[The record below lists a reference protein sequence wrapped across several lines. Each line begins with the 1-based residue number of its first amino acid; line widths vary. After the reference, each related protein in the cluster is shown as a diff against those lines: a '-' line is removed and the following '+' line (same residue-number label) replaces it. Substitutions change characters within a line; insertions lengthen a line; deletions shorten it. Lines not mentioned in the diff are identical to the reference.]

1 MKNEITSARRPIFRP
16 RHLLLALSCLLWWGC
31 PGKPPAPQGG
41 PTAPSA
47 GKVVIRGSNTIGE
60 ELAPR
65 LIAEFRR
72 QHPEIEFDLES
83 KATGYGMA
91 ALRVGKC
98 DLAAASRAAIAAD
111 VELAKQAGLEM
122 SEYVIG
128 AYSVAVVVHANNPV
142 TNLTKQQVREIFT
155 GKIKN
160 WKEVGG
166 PDAEIRLCLR
176 DPISGTYLGFKEI
189 AMDNEEYA
197 MSAALFTDYPAL
209 VGAVAADPAAI
220 GFAGFAMTRAPGVK
234 AVDIDGV
241 PAQDATVHAGK
252 YPYARAVRFYTNKQ
266 KESEATRAFL
276 SYVLSAEGQELVRLM
291 GFSGRP

>member
-1 MKNEITSARRPIFRP
+1 MKNKITPDRRTIFRP
-16 RHLLLALSCLLWWGC
+16 RHLLLALSCLLWCGC
-31 PGKPPAPQGG
+31 PANPPASPSG
-41 PTAPSA
+41 PPA

-98 DLAAASRAAIAAD
+98 DLAAASRAAIPAD
-111 VELAKQAGLEM
+111 VELAKQVGLEM

-128 AYSVAVVVHANNPV
+128 AYSVAVVVHAKNPV
-142 TNLTKQQVREIFT
+142 ANLTKDQVRGIFT

-160 WKEVGG
+160 WKEVGSA
-166 PDAEIRLCLR
+166 DAEIRLCLR
-176 DPISGTYLGFKEI
+176 DPISGTYLGFQEI
-189 AMDNEEYA
+189 AMKNEDYA
-197 MSAALFTDYPAL
+197 MPASLFTDYSAL

-220 GFAGFAMTRAPGVK
+220 GFAGFAMARAPGVK
-234 AVDIDGV
+234 AVHIDGV
-241 PAQDATVHAGK
+241 PAEDAAVHAGK

-276 SYVLSAEGQELVRLM
+276 AYVLSAEGQELVRLM
-291 GFSGRP
+291 GFSARP